1 MVIIASSRCANRGEP
16 QVVVMLLATP
26 RPALHKA
33 NAAARIQTSELSRAE
48 FKLRPFIKLPA
59 LKQLHTR
66 VIKAIT
72 SFLHIYIY
80 IYTKKCGEHDAL
92 QHLSVF
98 SGVIHE

>member
-26 RPALHKA
+26 RPALHKT

-80 IYTKKCGEHDAL
+80 VCILKNAVNNTLY
-92 QHLSVF
+92 S
-98 SGVIHE
+98 I